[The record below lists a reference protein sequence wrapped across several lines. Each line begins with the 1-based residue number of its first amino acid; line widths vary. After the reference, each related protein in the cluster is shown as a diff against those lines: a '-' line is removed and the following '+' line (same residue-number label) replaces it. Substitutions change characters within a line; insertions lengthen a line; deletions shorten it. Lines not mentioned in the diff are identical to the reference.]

1 MRKLLVFLT
10 LVVCLILTSI
20 TSYAEES
27 QDDLLQQ
34 QMIMQDKLVAL
45 RDTTQCQVV
54 YYNFSLYFA
63 VANTIAKD
71 FKLSEKNREPLLK
84 IYENSKDK
92 YNQFREISKE
102 LMKESTEIGIPWNII
117 QQTEFIGQRMA
128 TDQLGALSNSLFE
141 DPTYGDVFFDS
152 LIAISNQCDSLL
164 K

>member
-10 LVVCLILTSI
+10 LFVCLISTSV

-27 QDDLLQQ
+27 QDDLIQK

-54 YYNFSLYFA
+54 YYNFALYFV
-63 VANTIAKD
+63 VAENIAKD
-71 FKLSEKNREPLLK
+71 FRISEKNRKPLLK
-84 IYENSKDK
+84 IYESSKDK
-92 YNQFREISKE
+92 YNQFRELSKE
-102 LMKESTEIGIPWNII
+102 LMKEGVEIGIPWNII

-152 LIAISNQCDSLL
+152 LIVISNQCDSLL